1 VASATETRRDAP
13 SAAQQ
18 DPANPAEP
26 RSFARGELC
35 YKQRARETSSST
47 VRPSSIPRAYLA
59 SSEGAQHGRAND
71 GASVARRHSRPP
83 PDEGSYTTDADGPS
97 DPTLALPDARDMPL
111 ASTQVVQD
119 PPRATTMM
127 PIWHDWPT
135 PAAIE
140 NDTVEIRPQLR
151 PPWLS
156 QHYYHHTGEG
166 SGPLSPIA
174 FHSPGSTRDRLL
186 QLRSDASAPMAQ
198 NDPLRSDLGF
208 STLTQ
213 RVGSQSFSP
222 TLSVTSGWQSTRALS
237 VTTGGTSHRAPSVVG
252 HVDADAVQ
260 QLVEIIAGNNND
272 NNLPFGA
279 AASTNTP
286 TAMMAQ
292 MNEFV
297 AGEQLLSP
305 EMHAVSMASSG
316 VVLGA
321 DGLSLGGRSGGITA
335 DDAASPNDSASMA
348 AAMDT
353 DTILSRVGAQFDDVD
368 IDVDMA
374 FVIDG

>member
-1 VASATETRRDAP
+1 
-13 SAAQQ
+13 
-18 DPANPAEP
+18 
-26 RSFARGELC
+26 
-35 YKQRARETSSST
+35 
-47 VRPSSIPRAYLA
+47 
-59 SSEGAQHGRAND
+59 
-71 GASVARRHSRPP
+71 
-83 PDEGSYTTDADGPS
+83 
-97 DPTLALPDARDMPL
+97 
-111 ASTQVVQD
+111 
-119 PPRATTMM
+119 
-127 PIWHDWPT
+127 
-135 PAAIE
+135 
-140 NDTVEIRPQLR
+140 
-151 PPWLS
+151 
-156 QHYYHHTGEG
+156 
-166 SGPLSPIA
+166 
-174 FHSPGSTRDRLL
+174 
-186 QLRSDASAPMAQ
+186 MAQ